1 MSDPVAFKVWLPPRT
16 ELRKGDLLEV
26 VEVGENAVL
35 ANIVFR
41 SPPAPVAP
49 PDIGIAVS
57 DGMGVSDR
65 LR

>member
-1 MSDPVAFKVWLPPRT
+1 MTIYALILPDDTVLQAGDIVEIQTMGKDGAAVVTGKVVHRPKPT
-16 ELRKGDLLEV
+16 
-26 VEVGENAVL
+26 
-35 ANIVFR
+35 
-41 SPPAPVAP
+41 PAPP